1 MRSQKEMIAVF
12 AGTTEGRQL
21 CEYLVKQQRDI
32 VGFVA
37 TEYGRA
43 LLDEETK
50 KRVRVGRLTE
60 TEMEQ
65 VLKTES
71 PSLVVDATHPY
82 AMEVTQNIQTACTK
96 LNLPYLRLK
105 RKETKLEQ
113 DETTI
118 LVKSAK
124 EAADWLLKKKGNVL
138 LTIGSKE
145 MEAFQILPDFTQRIY
160 ARILPMASM
169 IAKWEQKGLTGRHLI
184 GMQGPFSEQ
193 MNRTMIEEFQIQYLV
208 TKESGA
214 TGGFIQKREA
224 AKKTGCKLVV
234 IERPQK
240 EEGISLEEL
249 MKQLGGE
256 DEENCNC
263 WSWNGK
269 LEDADCGSE
278 GTNPA
283 GTAFDWSK
291 TSDRTVFSCIDCN

>member
-1 MRSQKEMIAVF
+1 MRGQKQTIAIF

-21 CEYLVKQQRDI
+21 CEYLVKQQREI

-60 TEMEQ
+60 TAMEQ

-71 PSLVVDATHPY
+71 LSLVVDATHPY

-124 EAADWLLKKKGNVL
+124 EAAD
-138 LTIGSKE
+138 
-145 MEAFQILPDFTQRIY
+145 
-160 ARILPMASM
+160 
-169 IAKWEQKGLTGRHLI
+169 
-184 GMQGPFSEQ
+184 
-193 MNRTMIEEFQIQYLV
+193 
-208 TKESGA
+208 
-214 TGGFIQKREA
+214 
-224 AKKTGCKLVV
+224 
-234 IERPQK
+234 
-240 EEGISLEEL
+240 
-249 MKQLGGE
+249 
-256 DEENCNC
+256 
-263 WSWNGK
+263 
-269 LEDADCGSE
+269 
-278 GTNPA
+278 
-283 GTAFDWSK
+283 
-291 TSDRTVFSCIDCN
+291 